1 MNARELGTIAVVSYG
16 NATEI
21 IKNRQEIT
29 VSCAEGKEGNI
40 YDGILKWDIK

>member
-1 MNARELGTIAVVSYG
+1 MNAREFGTIAVVGCG
-16 NATEI
+16 NATKI

-29 VSCAEGKEGNI
+29 VSCAEGKEGNF